1 MKVAIGRITRGAV
14 ITRARF
20 PEGARV
26 WIVSDDERAPLDL
39 DPDGE
44 AGVLLG
50 LRQFAEGK
58 GKPISRL
65 RAKLRARSEHRGVVS
80 EVST

>member
-1 MKVAIGRITRGAV
+1 MKVATGRIVRGAV
-14 ITRARF
+14 TTRTRF
-20 PEGARV
+20 PEGTRV
-26 WIVSDDERAPLDL
+26 RIISDDDRAPLDL
-39 DPDGE
+39 DPDEE

-65 RAKLRARSEHRGVVS
+65 RAKLRARTRA
-80 EVST
+80 